1 MAVFQLGSE
10 RTKARRSLYTPVREP
25 AVFYQCI
32 RLQSFMYA
40 APPLSLDVISTGDSV
55 FGTDPGQQMK
65 CYDIHREYTSL
76 HSRLH
81 V

>member
-1 MAVFQLGSE
+1 M
-10 RTKARRSLYTPVREP
+10 REP
-25 AVFYQCI
+25 AVFYQRI

-40 APPLSLDVISTGDSV
+40 APPPSLDVINTGDSV

-65 CYDIHREYTSL
+65 CYDREYTSL